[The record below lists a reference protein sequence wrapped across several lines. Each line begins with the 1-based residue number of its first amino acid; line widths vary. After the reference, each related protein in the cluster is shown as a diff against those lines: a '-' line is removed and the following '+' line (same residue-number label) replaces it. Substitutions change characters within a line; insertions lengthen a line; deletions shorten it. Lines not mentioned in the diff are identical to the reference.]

1 MATAMA
7 AASGVAM
14 EEVGSSTNSG
24 SHNSRVRPSGSP
36 GRHLFR
42 KDRVE
47 KNAFG
52 EQNENTNLSIVD
64 AAMASAAQ
72 KAVHAKKPLFQI
84 DPRTSKYLSYW
95 DSITGAPTLPRVV
108 AACARVA
115 GIIFQTAKS
124 LGCCCFV
131 AWSAKIRTRTSR
143 TRWVAASP
151 PSLRPSRA

>member
-14 EEVGSSTNSG
+14 EEMTGSNPLPNNG
-24 SHNSRVRPSGSP
+24 SRGATRPSRSP

-42 KDRVE
+42 KGVPE

-52 EQNENTNLSIVD
+52 EKNENTNLSIVD

-95 DSITGAPTLPRVV
+95 DSMTGAPTPRVA
-108 AACARVA
+108 AACARVPA
-115 GIIFQTAKS
+115 PWDA
-124 LGCCCFV
+124 LD
-131 AWSAKIRTRTSR
+131 AR
-143 TRWVAASP
+143 P
-151 PSLRPSRA
+151 PPA